1 MRAFFIPVIGA
12 NVASFGQWQ
21 RGFRAGKPNFAAM
34 FLKDYA
40 IQLGK
45 DILIRFPKKVARS
58 VEFLGELRKFRAM
71 SDGRFTIKTQDMYPC
86 LTDKIKYTPFDQH
99 YTHHPAW
106 AARKVAEIKPEK
118 HVDISSILS
127 FSTIISAFVPTEF
140 YDYRP
145 ADFHQPGFST
155 GFADL
160 KALSFGS
167 DSIASLSCMHTVEHI
182 GLGRYGDELDPQGD
196 LKAIAEL
203 KRVLAP
209 GGSLLFVTP
218 VGQPKIEFNG
228 QRIYSYEQ
236 IVSYFSPFA
245 LKEFSL
251 IPDKG
256 GFISNADPALVAQQ
270 QYACGCFWFKK

>member
-1 MRAFFIPVIGA
+1 MYF
-12 NVASFGQWQ
+12 
-21 RGFRAGKPNFAAM
+21 
-34 FLKDYA
+34 KDYV
-40 IQLGK
+40 IRTGK
-45 DILIRFPKKVARS
+45 NVLIRFPKKVARS
-58 VEFLGELRKFRAM
+58 VEYLRELARFRAVN
-71 SDGRFTIKTQDMYPC
+71 DGRFSIDTKDLYPC

-106 AARKVAEIKPEK
+106 AARKVAEIRPEK

-145 ADFHQPGFST
+145 AEFHQPGFST

-160 KALSFGS
+160 TKLPFDDNA
-167 DSIASLSCMHTVEHI
+167 IASLSCMHTVEHI
-182 GLGRYGDELDPQGD
+182 GLARYGDPLDPQGD

-218 VGQPKIEFNG
+218 VGRPRIEFNG
-228 QRIYSYEQ
+228 HRIYSYEQ
-236 IVSYFSPFA
+236 IAEYFAPLT

-251 IPDKG
+251 IPDEG
-256 GFISNADPALVAQQ
+256 GILTHADPALVARQS
-270 QYACGCFWFKK
+270 YGCGCFWFIK